1 MRMSV
6 STAIRAC
13 TAFFL
18 LFAAGCTLVSDPERK
33 PQQKD
38 RVQSTPLADFLY
50 QGKQV
55 PLENGRA
62 ALLLPIRI
70 GLAFIGSTD
79 ESTGQ
84 VPTSEQRAATLDR
97 VRESLRALPWVSEA
111 AIVPEY
117 YFRQQTG
124 AGFDKLSGL
133 ADQFDF
139 DLVALVSYDQAIY
152 EFQNMRSLGLITL
165 VGKDLYKVDVDQAL
179 TVIELAL
186 VEPTSR
192 TVVMRVAAGDQF
204 GDTTT
209 LLDDWRSKQHVRRV
223 SFDRANGIFLEA
235 LRKELPA
242 LRERVTL
249 PSEN

>member
-1 MRMSV
+1 MHISGR
-6 STAIRAC
+6 TTIRGGF
-13 TAFFL
+13 AFCL

-33 PQQKD
+33 PQQTD
-38 RVQSTPLADFLY
+38 RAQSTPLADFLFP
-50 QGKQV
+50 GKEV
-55 PLENGRA
+55 PLANGRA
-62 ALLLPIRI
+62 TLLLPIRI
-70 GLAFIGSTD
+70 GLAFIGSPD

-84 VPTSEQRAATLDR
+84 VPTKEQRAVTLDR

-117 YFRQQTG
+117 YLRQQAG
-124 AGFDKLSGL
+124 AGFDKLNGL
-133 ADQFDF
+133 ASQFDF

-152 EFQNMRSLGLITL
+152 EFQNMRSLGLVTF

-186 VEPTSR
+186 VEPASR

-223 SFDRANGIFLEA
+223 SFDRANGIFLET

-249 PSEN
+249 PSED